1 MASAVRTPQ
10 AKPEAKMRRSLAALT
25 SEGSA

>member
-1 MASAVRTPQ
+1 MASVARTPQ
-10 AKPEAKMRRSLAALT
+10 AKPEAKMRRSLKSLT